1 MLPSIE
7 KLWIKKVSSQKIDFR
22 NLTRFRDQQ
31 QELRMPKMP
40 LEMLKMMLV
49 MSLRE
54 LMKFRISRMVTQK
67 KKRMKLKAWLLG
79 APSARL
85 HASQT

>member
-7 KLWIKKVSSQKIDFR
+7 KLWIKKVSLLKIDFR
-22 NLTRFRDQQ
+22 NLTRFRVQR
-31 QELRMPKMP
+31 QELRMLKKP

-54 LMKFRISRMVTQK
+54 LMKFRISRSRMVTQRK
-67 KKRMKLKAWLLG
+67 RRMKLKACKLVNLI
-79 APSARL
+79 
-85 HASQT
+85 

>member
-7 KLWIKKVSSQKIDFR
+7 KLWIKKVSSLKIDFR
-22 NLTRFRDQQ
+22 NLTRFRDQR
-31 QELRMPKMP
+31 QELRMLKKP

-54 LMKFRISRMVTQK
+54 LMRFRISRSRMVTQRK
-67 KKRMKLKAWLLG
+67 RRMKLKACKLVN
-79 APSARL
+79 
-85 HASQT
+85 QI